1 MNDIEST
8 DIDTEN
14 DFLIA
19 KLLHKNEIIH
29 KSNVVLITGINGDI
43 GHAIG
48 RYFKENNWLVI
59 GIDKDKC
66 NNQKYIDTF
75 ICKDITERDAIK
87 NIIHDIK
94 NTYNR
99 IDCIVNNAAIQIC
112 KPLWDL
118 SESEWEQT
126 YNCNVKSTFLLTKY
140 ALELLKLG
148 SNSNIINIGSV
159 HATCTSTNISAYS
172 SSKAALVGLTK
183 NMAIELSKYNIRVN
197 CVSPGAVD
205 TKMLRAG
212 LLRGHVGDG
221 DEISLIRNLGS
232 KHLLGKIGTPE
243 NIADIVYYITNN
255 KFLTGS
261 NIIIDGGATIKLST
275 E

>member
-1 MNDIEST
+1 
-8 DIDTEN
+8 
-14 DFLIA
+14 
-19 KLLHKNEIIH
+19 
-29 KSNVVLITGINGDI
+29 
-43 GHAIG
+43 
-48 RYFKENNWLVI
+48 
-59 GIDKDKC
+59 
-66 NNQKYIDTF
+66 
-75 ICKDITERDAIK
+75 
-87 NIIHDIK
+87 
-94 NTYNR
+94 
-99 IDCIVNNAAIQIC
+99 
-112 KPLWDL
+112 
-118 SESEWEQT
+118 
-126 YNCNVKSTFLLTKY
+126 
-140 ALELLKLG
+140 
-148 SNSNIINIGSV
+148 
-159 HATCTSTNISAYS
+159 
-172 SSKAALVGLTK
+172 
-183 NMAIELSKYNIRVN
+183 MAIELSKYNIRVN